1 MNRIIRY
8 LIIGALLVIAYF
20 YFFNRKPTMIYALTD
35 VKTSQDAIAIFP
47 TSIGQISSMT
57 DAALKKAQN
66 GLDAI
71 LAIPNDQRTYEN
83 TVAALDRLAS
93 YSNLSVAAN
102 LMQSIDL
109 VYTDE
114 KIKDAARNELIKI
127 QAFYIDNIASN
138 RALYQALKYYA
149 EHNASKEELTDVQ
162 KKYLSELLRDYKN
175 AGLDLPDDQLEEVK
189 TIKKDLASIGLQ
201 FDKNI
206 AEVQSKL
213 EVDESALTGLS
224 ESFIKS
230 LKKTE
235 DGKYILGVDYPTY
248 IQVMDNCSNAQTR
261 KDLWALF
268 VNRAYPVN
276 KKVLEDMIARRY
288 ELAHKLGFPNYATF
302 EISTEMAENP
312 ARVQKFLQDIH
323 TKAEKKA
330 KIEFKE
336 FTYELPES
344 VQLTKDGKIYPWDS
358 AYVRNQ
364 YKKARLSLDDNK
376 VAEYFPMQHTVDALL
391 DIYQKFFDL
400 EFKQIPA
407 SGLWHPDVQMIE
419 VYDKTNNTKIG
430 YLFLDLFPRPLKYS
444 HACQQTIIPVI
455 FDTDGKLNQ
464 GVALVV
470 ANFPKPRADQPSLLQ
485 FKDVNTFF
493 HEFGHAMH
501 ALLGRTSIA
510 SFTGTNVKHDFVEMP
525 SQMLEEW
532 LWSPEILKNISYHYK
547 TGQPLPD
554 ELINTI
560 LKTRNFDSGFHISRQ
575 LMLANLSLDCFNAQA
590 QVNLDE
596 LYKSLFKK
604 FVISTQFEPKDHFY
618 TAFGHLGGYGA
629 RYYGYLW
636 SSVFAHD
643 LASEVKKA
651 NGYTDP
657 VVGRRYVDAVIGKG
671 GSQDPNL
678 MLKNFLGREPNQ
690 DAFLKDMGFE

>member
-1 MNRIIRY
+1 MNRIIRFA
-8 LIIGALLVIAYF
+8 IIGVLLVIAYF
-20 YFFNRKPTMIYALTD
+20 YFFIRKPTMIYALTD
-35 VKTSQDAIAIFP
+35 VKTSQEAIAIFP
-47 TSIGQISSMT
+47 TSIDQITSMT
-57 DAALKKAQN
+57 DDAFKKARKA
-66 GLDAI
+66 LDDI
-71 LAIPNDQRTYEN
+71 LAIPNEQRTYAN
-83 TVAALDRLAS
+83 TVAALDRLGS
-93 YSNLSVAAN
+93 YSNLSVASN
-102 LMQSIDL
+102 ILQSVDL

-114 KIKDAARNELIKI
+114 KIKDAARNDLIKI
-127 QAFYIDNIASN
+127 QSFYIDHIASN
-138 RALYQALKYYA
+138 KALYQALKYYA
-149 EHNASKEELTDVQ
+149 EHNAQKENLSDAQ
-162 KKYLSELLRDYKN
+162 QKYLKDLLRDYRN
-175 AGLDLPDDQLEEVK
+175 AGLDLPDDQLEIVK
-189 TIKKDLASIGLQ
+189 NIKKDLATIGLQ

-224 ESFIKS
+224 QSFIKS
-230 LKKTE
+230 LKKSE

-261 KDLWALF
+261 KDLWTLF

-276 KKVLEDMIARRY
+276 KKVIEDMIAKRY
-288 ELAHKLGFPNYATF
+288 ELASKLGFSNYATF

-330 KIEFKE
+330 KTEFKE
-336 FTYELPES
+336 FIKQLPAS
-344 VQLTKDGKIYPWDS
+344 VQLTNDGKLFPWDS

-364 YKKARLSLDDNK
+364 YKKAQLDLDDNK

-430 YLFLDLFPRPLKYS
+430 YLFLDLFPRPLKFS
-444 HACQQTIIPVI
+444 HACQQTVVPVI
-455 FDTDGKLNQ
+455 YDAQGNPNQ

-510 SFTGTNVKHDFVEMP
+510 SFSGTQVKHDFVEMP

-532 LWSPEILKNISYHYK
+532 LWSPDILKMVSHHYK

-560 LKTRNFDSGFHISRQ
+560 LKTRNFDAGVHVLRQ
-575 LMLANLSLDCFNAQA
+575 LMLANLSLDCFNAGA
-590 QVNLDE
+590 QVNIDE
-596 LYKSLFKK
+596 LYKTLFKK
-604 FVISTQFEPKDHFY
+604 FVISTQFEPQDHFY

-643 LASEVKKA
+643 LASEIKKA

-657 VVGRRYVDAVIGKG
+657 GIGRRYVDAVIGKG
-671 GSQDPNL
+671 GSQDPNA

-690 DAFLKDMGFE
+690 EAFLKDMGFE